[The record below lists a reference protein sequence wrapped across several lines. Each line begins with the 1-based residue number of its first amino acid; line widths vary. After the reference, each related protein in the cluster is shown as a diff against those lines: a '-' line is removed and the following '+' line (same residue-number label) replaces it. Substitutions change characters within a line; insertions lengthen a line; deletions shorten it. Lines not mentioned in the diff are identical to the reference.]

1 MSRPKLLLMFL
12 LFVLGVSFASAYA
25 AEYPT
30 LSHHDLSSHRSI
42 YSSVWTVRG
51 DMVILE
57 TEERTMRSF
66 GVKEWMREGFP
77 SPEEGDEVTLILD
90 RGNTIIDLTAAGGK
104 GGFFANEISG
114 TVQEFNGPMKWIS
127 IRTEFGFVKRFAL
140 KGDAA
145 TKLNRIAKGR
155 MVTLAMDGQNRV
167 MDAYR
172 P

>member
-1 MSRPKLLLMFL
+1 MFL
-12 LFVLGVSFASAYA
+12 LLFVGVSFSSVYASG
-25 AEYPT
+25 YPT
-30 LSHHDLSSHRSI
+30 LTQHDLSSHRSI
-42 YSSVWTVRG
+42 YSSVWTVKG

-77 SPEEGDEVTLILD
+77 PPEEGDEVTLILD
-90 RGNTIIDLTAAGGK
+90 RGNTIIDLTAPGGK
-104 GGFFANEISG
+104 GGFFGNEISG
-114 TVQEFNGPMKWIS
+114 MVQEFNGPMRWIA
-127 IRTEFGFVKRFAL
+127 IRTEFGMVKRFVL

-145 TKLNRIAKGR
+145 TKLNGITKGR
-155 MVTLAMDGQNRV
+155 MLILAMDGQNRV